1 MVELEML
8 GAQLLDL
15 ISHPTQPNQNN
26 SKNSNKTTTKTAT
39 KQQQKQQQNNKQPN
53 QNRSCGVKPHDQL
66 ASHFCK
72 LGKSASNGHETY
84 IYI

>member
-26 SKNSNKTTTKTAT
+26 NKNSNKTTTKTAT
-39 KQQQKQQQNNKQPN
+39 KQQQKQQQNNPTKT
-53 QNRSCGVKPHDQL
+53 
-66 ASHFCK
+66 
-72 LGKSASNGHETY
+72 GHVE
-84 IYI
+84 